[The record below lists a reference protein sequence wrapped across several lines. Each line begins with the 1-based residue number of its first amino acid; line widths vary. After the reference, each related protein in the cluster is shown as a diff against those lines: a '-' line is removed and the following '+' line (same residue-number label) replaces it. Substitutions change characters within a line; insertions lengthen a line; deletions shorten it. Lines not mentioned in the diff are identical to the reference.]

1 MPGAL
6 PKPNEPSFL
15 AYWARLR
22 DRLDREMVQSV
33 PDMFGDL
40 PAGQAEAIHRTLEAG
55 KRIRGCLICLVCES
69 LGGEVEAAV
78 SKAIGIECIQAASLI
93 HDDYVDGDRMRRD
106 RPAEWTLQGS
116 RQAVLLGDV
125 MFATTISRMVD
136 EGRDEGRL
144 VAELIATMAKG
155 AYQEHLERVN
165 LHRLGGNDADHTE
178 IYERIILLKTGS
190 LFATAARL
198 GAIAAHA
205 PAAMEA
211 QAFEFGARLGEAF
224 QIADDLVDVIGL
236 AKSQPKREA
245 AILATASTL
254 LRFSHLKPSD
264 LPTCLDDREWR
275 DWAARELPLIETR
288 LRTEIRARCDTALLA
303 LEHFPENRHTDLL
316 YEMPGEIVGAME
328 AAATAPRANSTRG
341 SRSIKFQTGPHSR
354 RRPSTSKNCILG
366 SPWLDAHQCR
376 SHLVI
381 GYS

>member
-6 PKPNEPSFL
+6 PKPNRPSFL
-15 AYWARLR
+15 EYWGRLR
-22 DRLDREMVQSV
+22 DRLDREMVRSV

-40 PAGQAEAIHRTLEAG
+40 PAGQAEAMHRTLEAG
-55 KRIRGCLICLVCES
+55 KRIRGCLVCLVCES
-69 LGGEVEAAV
+69 LGGDVEAAV

-93 HDDYVDGDRMRRD
+93 HDDYVDGDQVRRD

-125 MFATTISRMVD
+125 MFATTISRMVA

-165 LHRLGGNDADHTE
+165 LHRLDGNDTDQSE

-205 PAAMEA
+205 SAAMEA
-211 QAFEFGARLGEAF
+211 RAFEFGARLGEAF
-224 QIADDLVDVIGL
+224 QIADDLADVIGL
-236 AKSQPKREA
+236 TKSPSQREA
-245 AILATASTL
+245 TISATASIL

-264 LPTCLDDREWR
+264 VPTCLDDRKWR
-275 DWAARELPLIETR
+275 DWAARELPLIENR
-288 LRTEIRARCDTALLA
+288 MRTEIRARCETALLT

-316 YEMPGEIVGAME
+316 YEMPGEIIRAME
-328 AAATAPRANSTRG
+328 AAG
-341 SRSIKFQTGPHSR
+341 SVP
-354 RRPSTSKNCILG
+354 
-366 SPWLDAHQCR
+366 
-376 SHLVI
+376 
-381 GYS
+381 